1 MRTINF
7 SFDDR
12 GQFDSI
18 NINGSLVETCI
29 SRFKHLRLLNLRNST
44 LGTLSSSI
52 STLKHLRYLNLRGNK
67 KIKKLP
73 DSICDLQNL
82 ETLVLFGCEKIEEL
96 PRDIRKMVSL

>member
-1 MRTINF
+1 MC
-7 SFDDR
+7 SSD
-12 GQFDSI
+12 
-18 NINGSLVETCI
+18 
-29 SRFKHLRLLNLRNST
+29 LLE
-44 LGTLSSSI
+44 TLSSLI

-67 KIKKLP
+67 KMKKLP